1 MSLLL
6 ARGSNRS
13 PNNSPQTITL
23 LANAAF
29 VLTGVMTTLL
39 GPMLPVLSARWA
51 LNDTQAGYLFTAQFA
66 GSMFGVALSGMLVQR
81 YGYRSAIVAGMGV
94 MAVGAGALA
103 AAAWVSGL
111 AAVAASGIGQGLTI
125 PAANLLIAELYS
137 ARRGAALNWLNL
149 SWGVGAAACPFAV
162 AALVPSHRTG
172 LFLLGVAGA
181 LLLLSLAILMPTLD
195 LARAES
201 RERFEANASIWRSRY
216 ISLLGCLFYLYVGT
230 ENCIGGWIASYAQRL
245 QNAPGAVW
253 AVAPSLFWIS
263 LLAGR
268 ALAPA
273 ILRRIGE
280 RELAQF
286 GLVLASCGVAILLAA
301 HTLAILLVGVAV
313 SGLGLAPVFPID
325 ISMVSAHFGKGAPRV
340 SGLMFAL
347 AGLGGATLPGLVG
360 KASTQL
366 GSLKTGLYIPLLGS
380 LTMLALFFLV
390 GRPDRDVST
399 TQN

>member
-6 ARGSNRS
+6 ARGNRP
-13 PNNSPQTITL
+13 PNNFAQTITL
-23 LANAAF
+23 LVNAAF

-66 GSMFGVALSGMLVQR
+66 GSMLGVALSGMLVQR

-94 MAVGAGALA
+94 MAAGAGVLA
-103 AAAWVSGL
+103 SSAWLPGL
-111 AAVAASGIGQGLTI
+111 AAVAGYGIGQGLTI
-125 PAANLLIAELYS
+125 PAANLLIAELHPE
-137 ARRGAALNWLNL
+137 RRGAALNWLNL

-162 AALVPSHRTG
+162 AALVPSHRTSF
-172 LFLLGVAGA
+172 FLLDVAA
-181 LLLLSLAILMPTLD
+181 LLLLLALAILLPSLD
-195 LARAES
+195 LWKAES
-201 RERFEANASIWRSRY
+201 LDKSEAGSSVWRSRY
-216 ISLLGCLFYLYVGT
+216 IPLLGCLFYLYVGT

-245 QNAPGAVW
+245 QNTPGAVW
-253 AVAPSLFWIS
+253 ATAPSLFWIS

-273 ILRRIGE
+273 LLHRIGE
-280 RELAQF
+280 RELARM
-286 GLVLASCGVAILLAA
+286 GLLLASCGIAILLAA
-301 HTLAILLVGVAV
+301 HTMAILFLGVAV

-325 ISMVSAHFGKGAPRV
+325 ISMVSAHFGKLAPRV

-360 KASTQL
+360 KVSTQL
-366 GSLKTGLYIPLLGS
+366 GSLKTGLYVPLVGS
-380 LTMLALFFLV
+380 LTMLALLFLPEKT
-390 GRPDRDVST
+390 PDRDSAPVL
-399 TQN
+399 